1 MTPHET
7 LLLTRYVKACCPQQ
21 HIDEYTPDAWHDL
34 LADLDSADCRDAVAA
49 IVKRQPFI
57 AVADIRAE
65 VKRIRRDRIEHNP
78 IAPPAPELTDE
89 PGRYQAA
96 LQADVKRVADGFRL
110 PKAVAALSSGT
121 TPPPVAEV
129 RKALGPAS
137 PPPERTLPPEEIARR
152 QAAESRA
159 QRGAPV
165 NVEPDE
171 GEPAA

>member
-34 LADLDSADCRDAVAA
+34 LEDLDSADCRAAVAA

-65 VKRIRRDRIEHNP
+65 VKRIRRDRLERNP
-78 IAPPAPELTDE
+78 IAAPPAELMDT
-89 PGRYQAA
+89 PGKYREV
-96 LQADVKRVADGFRL
+96 LKGDIRRIADGYSVKRAIGEL
-110 PKAVAALSSGT
+110 PSA

-129 RKALGPAS
+129 RKALGPAI
-137 PPPERTLPPEEIARR
+137 PPAERLLPPEEIARR

-159 QRGAPV
+159 TRGAPID
-165 NVEPDE
+165 VEPDDA
-171 GEPAA
+171 EPAA

>member
-34 LADLDSADCRDAVAA
+34 LADLDSADCREAVAA

-65 VKRIRRDRIEHNP
+65 VKRIRRDRIERNP
-78 IAPPAPELTDE
+78 IAAPAHELTE
-89 PGRYQAA
+89 QPGRYKAELEA
-96 LQADVKRVADGFRL
+96 EIRKIADGRSVQKAIGRL
-110 PKAVAALSSGT
+110 PSE
-121 TPPPVAEV
+121 TPPSVAEV

-159 QRGAPV
+159 ARGAPV
-165 NVEPDE
+165 NIEPDE